1 MDQAVTEKR
10 AGLQEWA
17 GLAVLALPC
26 LLVSMD
32 THVLNLAIPRLT
44 ADLRPTTAELL
55 WIVDSYAF
63 LVAGCLMTA
72 GALGDRLGR
81 RRLLLIGAAGFGLAS
96 LLAAFAT
103 SPAMLIAARVLL
115 GVAGSTL
122 MPSTLSLIRVM
133 FHDARQRRTAFGV
146 WTASFS
152 LGGLIA
158 PVVAG
163 LLLER
168 FWWGSVFL
176 VAVPP
181 MALLLAFGPRLRPEY
196 RAPGAAR
203 IDAVSAALSIAGV
216 LSVVYGVKRVA
227 QSGLDPRAGLP
238 IAAGLLLIAVF
249 VRRQQ
254 REDPWIDLGM
264 FRRRTFS
271 VPLAANALCFFVLYG
286 TSFFFAQYLQLVL
299 GLSAL
304 EAGLWSIPGTLGYL
318 LGSALAPVG
327 ANRLRPVWML
337 SLSLAVTAAGFGLLT
352 QLDAQSGLPVLV
364 TGAIVFSIGLAPV
377 YVLAT
382 EMTVASVPA
391 ERSGAASG
399 ILETCTELGGAF
411 GIAFLGSLGGAVY
424 RDTMNT
430 DGPPALG
437 AELGHAGGEAFTLAF
452 RTVEVV
458 GAGAI
463 GVAAVATA
471 LLLKRRREPA
481 RPQQHHE
488 QENRPVEAGADHGQ
502 VEREAERARQRGQH
516 VGQQVA
522 VEHREG
528 DRAGHDPR
536 DRAGAAHHDH
546 REDEDREGEL
556 ELDRVD
562 DAQV

>member
-1 MDQAVTEKR
+1 MTQAVTEPR
-10 AGLQEWA
+10 AGVQEWT
-17 GLAVLALPC
+17 GLAVLAMPC

-44 ADLRPTTAELL
+44 ADLRPTTAQLL

-63 LVAGCLMTA
+63 LVAGFLMTA

-81 RRLLLIGAAGFGLAS
+81 RRVLLVGAAGFGAAS

-115 GVAGSTL
+115 GIAGATL

-133 FHDARQRRTAFGV
+133 FHDPRQRRTAFGV

-181 MALLLAFGPRLRPEY
+181 MAVLLALGPRLLPEF
-196 RAPGAAR
+196 RAPGDAR
-203 IDAVSAALSIAGV
+203 IDVAGAALSIAGV
-216 LSVVYGVKRVA
+216 LSVVYGVKRAA
-227 QSGLDPRAGLP
+227 QESLDPRAAVP
-238 IAAGLLLIAVF
+238 IAVGLLLLAVF
-249 VRRQQ
+249 VRRQR

-264 FRRRTFS
+264 FRRLDFS

-299 GLSAL
+299 GMSAL
-304 EAGLWSIPGTLGYL
+304 QAGLWSIPGTLGYL
-318 LGSALAPVG
+318 LGSALAPFA
-327 ANRLRPVWML
+327 ANRMQPVWSL
-337 SLSLAVTAAGFGLLT
+337 SLGLAVTAAGFGLLT
-352 QLDAQSGLPVLV
+352 QLDAQSGLPLLV

-391 ERSGAASG
+391 ERSGAVSG
-399 ILETCTELGGAF
+399 ILESCTELGGAL

-424 RDTMNT
+424 RDATNT
-430 DGPPALG
+430 AGPPALG
-437 AELGHAGGEAFTLAF
+437 GELGSAAGEAFTLAF

-463 GVAAVATA
+463 AVAAVATA
-471 LLLKRRREPA
+471 LLLGRR
-481 RPQQHHE
+481 
-488 QENRPVEAGADHGQ
+488 
-502 VEREAERARQRGQH
+502 
-516 VGQQVA
+516 
-522 VEHREG
+522 
-528 DRAGHDPR
+528 
-536 DRAGAAHHDH
+536 
-546 REDEDREGEL
+546 
-556 ELDRVD
+556 
-562 DAQV
+562 